1 MATGSQ
7 RVWRAA
13 CPNCGAPV
21 EFASAASASAVCSFC
36 RSTLLR
42 EGEALRRIGQSAELF
57 DDHSPLQ
64 LGAAGKYQGSAFTVV
79 GRQQL
84 GYEGGSWNEWH
95 VLFDGGPQGLRSAWL
110 SEDNG
115 AYVMAVDVPLSGPVP
130 EPGELY
136 PGQRRAVGGIIW
148 DVASVQRAKLI
159 AAEGELPQPPR
170 LDAPEFVVADLR
182 NQDEQVG
189 TLDWRDPA
197 QPSWSIGRSVRLVD
211 LAMTGLKGESEKSL
225 RGRALEC
232 PSCGASLEPR
242 LETTQSIVCAQCQ
255 AVVDISKGAG
265 ADLAHYK
272 QDNPGLPPLIPLGR
286 TGTIALGPKGTPA
299 LPWQVVGYVERIE
312 VDVEAGEDQ
321 ATWREYLLY
330 NRTEGFGFLVDAE
343 DGWSYANPITGVPK
357 IRDQRAEYRG
367 KTYQQLYSYSGA
379 VTHVL
384 GEFYWRLKKGEK
396 TRNTDFAAGDLRLN
410 REQTGSEVTWSA
422 GGALDSDAVARAF
435 GLGTTEAMAMKRD
448 TTAFSGAK
456 SGVKTWLIVL
466 VVAVVV
472 MSIIGSCADDSNDCQ
487 PLKQTF
493 GEASAEYQQCLR
505 SNRSSGGGF
514 RSSGGSFGGFSS
526 GSGSSK

>member
-64 LGAAGKYQGSAFTVV
+64 LGAAGKYQGAAFTVV

-136 PGQRRAVGGIIW
+136 PGQRRVVGGIIW

-159 AAEGELPQPPR
+159 AAEGELPQPPK
-170 LDAPEFVVADLR
+170 LDAGEFVVADLR
-182 NQDEQVG
+182 NESEQVG

-197 QPSWSIGRSVRLVD
+197 QPSWSIGRAVRLVD

-232 PSCGASLEPR
+232 PSCGASLEPK
-242 LETTQSIVCAQCQ
+242 LETTQSIVCGQCE

-265 ADLAHYK
+265 ADLAHYR
-272 QDNPGLPPLIPLGR
+272 QDSPGLPPLIPLGR

-343 DGWSYANPITGVPK
+343 DGWSYAKPITGVPTV
-357 IRDQRAEYRG
+357 RDQRAEYRG

-384 GEFYWRLKKGEK
+384 GEFYWRLSKGEK
-396 TRNTDFAAGDLRLN
+396 TRNTDFAAGNLRLN
-410 REQTGSEVTWSA
+410 REQAGNEVTWSA
-422 GGALDSDAVARAF
+422 GGALDSDAVAKAF

-448 TTAFSGAK
+448 ATAFSGAK

-466 VVAVVV
+466 VVAVIII
-472 MSIIGSCADDSNDCQ
+472 SIISSCADDGNDCQ
-487 PLKQTF
+487 PLRQTF

-505 SNRSSGGGF
+505 SNRSGGGF

-526 GSGSSK
+526 GGGHK

>member
-64 LGAAGKYQGSAFTVV
+64 LGAAGKYQGAAFTVV

-95 VLFDGGPQGLRSAWL
+95 VLFDGGAQGLRSAWL

-136 PGQRRAVGGIIW
+136 PGQRRAVGGIVW

-159 AAEGELPQPPR
+159 AAEGELPQPPK

-197 QPSWSIGRSVRLVD
+197 QPSWSIGRSVRLLD
-211 LAMTGLKGESEKSL
+211 LSMTGLKGESERTL
-225 RGRALEC
+225 RGKALEC
-232 PSCGASLEPR
+232 PSCGASLEPK
-242 LETTQSIVCAQCQ
+242 LETTQSIVCGQCQ

-312 VDVEAGEDQ
+312 VDVEPGEDQ

-343 DGWSYANPITGVPK
+343 DGWSYAKPITGVPK

-396 TRNTDFAAGDLRLN
+396 THNTDFAAGELRLN
-410 REQTGSEVTWSA
+410 REQAGNELTWSA
-422 GGALDSDAVARAF
+422 GGALDSDAVAKAF
-435 GLGTTEAMAMKRD
+435 GLGTTEAMAMRRD
-448 TTAFSGAK
+448 ATAFSSGH
-456 SGVKTWLIVL
+456 SGVKTWIIVL
-466 VVAVVV
+466 IVAVVLISV
-472 MSIIGSCADDSNDCQ
+472 ISSCADDKDDCL

-505 SNRSSGGGF
+505 SNRSGGGF
-514 RSSGGSFGGFSS
+514 RSGGGSFGGFSS
-526 GSGSSK
+526 GGGHK

>member
-1 MATGSQ
+1 VATGSQ

-64 LGAAGKYQGSAFTVV
+64 LGAAGKYQGSPFTVV

-95 VLFDGGPQGLRSAWL
+95 VLFDGGSQGLRSAWL

-130 EPGELY
+130 EPAELY

-170 LDAPEFVVADLR
+170 LDAAEFVVADLR
-182 NQDEQVG
+182 NESEQVG

-197 QPSWSIGRSVRLVD
+197 QPGWSIGRSVRLVD
-211 LAMTGLKGESEKSL
+211 LAMSGLKGESEKSL

-232 PSCGASLEPR
+232 PSCGASLEPK
-242 LETTQSIVCAQCQ
+242 LETTQSIVCGQCQ

-265 ADLAHYK
+265 ADLPHYR

-357 IRDQRAEYRG
+357 TRDQRAEYRG

-396 TRNTDFAAGDLRLN
+396 TRNTDFAVGDLRLN
-410 REQTGSEVTWSA
+410 REQTGTEVTWSA
-422 GGALDSDAVARAF
+422 GGALDSDAVAKAF
-435 GLGTTEAMAMKRD
+435 GLGTTEAMAMTR
-448 TTAFSGAK
+448 
-456 SGVKTWLIVL
+456 
-466 VVAVVV
+466 
-472 MSIIGSCADDSNDCQ
+472 
-487 PLKQTF
+487 
-493 GEASAEYQQCLR
+493 
-505 SNRSSGGGF
+505 
-514 RSSGGSFGGFSS
+514 
-526 GSGSSK
+526 SGSSK